1 MTEQRQ
7 CYGILKKLSVQQVVR
22 GLEKMGYS
30 CETEGIRQALYTYY
44 DTQDGKLYNRSLRLR
59 CCTREADNNVNS
71 GAVKNGVSARTS
83 TSADYDPTWQLIRD
97 GRLLLTQET
106 ENDAIPQIGVIA
118 DHIAGIT
125 GPGSLLPYLVA
136 RMTEQ
141 EVSLHAPNPIADEV
155 SEEGVEGGGGQSGST
170 ASGPPMLLR
179 FENWRFKS
187 PFREPWSVPYMV
199 MTTSA
204 GVENK
209 EGEYLH
215 TLLRDYIGLRPV
227 DFDVLENGLHI
238 VDGALPGTP
247 VPPRCKLSSGDSV
260 YTAIG
265 KTSGKQIYKMWGNT
279 EGTIHDLDIEFLH
292 DLRVATRR
300 MRFSL
305 LLFKEYVGKT
315 RTENLRKELSWIAK
329 SLGRV
334 RDIDVF
340 QEKFSVQFRRIGA
353 SEDLIERVV
362 GHYTGKRYKNLET
375 LKADLKSDRYK
386 NLIEALRK
394 LETYMMRK
402 GRGQGVP
409 VVELIPGFIDE
420 VLDRMSGWFGRSADS
435 LSPNDLHDLRIE
447 FKGLRY
453 TNEFFS
459 DLYAGDMRKVI
470 RGFVQFQDCLGLYQ
484 DAQVASQMLRKFSQ
498 KAMKKGTASVDMIL
512 GLGGLIQVQR
522 EIQEQQQGRFLGM
535 WNEFPRQ
542 IKELRKLLRT
552 GKYYNRVL

>member
-1 MTEQRQ
+1 
-7 CYGILKKLSVQQVVR
+7 
-22 GLEKMGYS
+22 
-30 CETEGIRQALYTYY
+30 
-44 DTQDGKLYNRSLRLR
+44 LRLR
-59 CCTREADNNVNS
+59 CCTRDADSKIKS
-71 GAVKNGVSARTS
+71 GAAKNGVPARAS
-83 TSADYDPTWQLIRD
+83 TTADSDPTWQLIQG

-106 ENDAIPQIGVIA
+106 ENNAIPEIGVIA

-125 GPGSLLPYLVA
+125 EPGSLLPYLTV

-141 EVSLHAPNPIADEV
+141 EVSLHAPNPVAEEA
-155 SEEGVEGGGGQSGST
+155 SEEGVEGGGGPSRST
-170 ASGPPMLLR
+170 ALEPPMLLR

-187 PFREPWSVPYMV
+187 PFRESWSVPHMV
-199 MTTSA
+199 VTTSS

-209 EGEYLH
+209 EVEYLH
-215 TLLRDYIGLRPV
+215 TLLRDYIGLLSV
-227 DFDVLENGLHI
+227 DFDVLKNGLDVI
-238 VDGALPGTP
+238 DAALPGVP
-247 VPPRCKLSSGDSV
+247 VPSRYRLTPLDSV

-265 KTSGKQIYKMWGNT
+265 KIAGKQIHKMWGNT

-300 MRFSL
+300 MRFAL

-353 SEDLIERVV
+353 SEDLIDRVV

-386 NLIEALRK
+386 ELIEALRK

-409 VVELIPGFIDE
+409 VVELIPGLVVT
-420 VLDRMSGWFGRSADS
+420 VLDRMSAWLGRSADS
-435 LSPNDLHDLRIE
+435 LSSSDLHDLRIE

-453 TNEFFS
+453 TTEFFS

-470 RGFVQFQDCLGLYQ
+470 RGFVQFQDCLGLFQ
-484 DAQVASQMLRKFSQ
+484 DAKVASQTLRKFSQ
-498 KAMKKGTASVDMIL
+498 KAMKKGTASVDMML
-512 GLGGLIQVQR
+512 GVGSLIQVQR
-522 EIQEQQQGRFLGM
+522 EIQEQQQARFLGM
-535 WNEFPRQ
+535 WNAFPRQ
-542 IKELRKLLRT
+542 MRELRKLLRM
-552 GKYYNRVL
+552 GKYYQKT

>member
-7 CYGILKKLSVQQVVR
+7 SYGIPKKLSVQQVVR
-22 GLEKMGYS
+22 GLGKMGYS

-44 DTQDGKLYNRSLRLR
+44 DTQDGKLYNRALRLR
-59 CCTREADNNVNS
+59 CCARDADSKVNS
-71 GAVKNGVSARTS
+71 GAAKNGVPAQAS
-83 TSADYDPTWQLIRD
+83 TTTASDHTWQLIRD
-97 GRLLLTQET
+97 RGLLFTQET
-106 ENDAIPQIGVIA
+106 ENNAMPEIGVIA

-125 GPGSLLPYLVA
+125 EPGTLLPYLLA

-141 EVSLHAPNPIADEV
+141 EVSLQAPSPVADEA
-155 SEEGVEGGGGQSGST
+155 SEKGVEGGTVPSGST
-170 ASGPPMLLR
+170 ASEPAMLLR

-187 PFREPWSVPYMV
+187 PFRESWSVPLMV

-209 EGEYLH
+209 EIEYLH
-215 TLLRDYIGLRPV
+215 TLLRDYMGLLPV
-227 DFDVLENGLHI
+227 DFDILKNGLDVI
-238 VDGALPGTP
+238 EAALPGAPFPSRYRLTP
-247 VPPRCKLSSGDSV
+247 RDSV

-265 KTSGKQIYKMWGNT
+265 KTAGKQVYKMWGNT

-300 MRFSL
+300 VRFAL
-305 LLFKEYVGKT
+305 LLFEEYIGKT

-340 QEKFSVQFRRIGA
+340 QEKFSVQFRQIGA
-353 SEDLIERVV
+353 SEDFIKRVV
-362 GHYTGKRYKNLET
+362 GHYTGKRSKNLET
-375 LKADLKSDRYK
+375 LKADLKSGRYWE
-386 NLIEALRK
+386 LIEALRK
-394 LETYMMRK
+394 LETFMMRK
-402 GRGQGVP
+402 DRGQNVP
-409 VVELIPGFIDE
+409 VVELIPEFIEE
-420 VLDRMSGWFGRSADS
+420 VLDRMSGWLGRSADS

-453 TNEFFS
+453 TTEFFS
-459 DLYAGDMRKVI
+459 DLFAGDMRKVV

-484 DAQVASQMLRKFSQ
+484 DAQVASQTLRKFSQ
-498 KAMKKGTASVDMIL
+498 KAMKKSTASVDMML
-512 GLGGLIQVQR
+512 GVGGLIQVQR
-522 EIQEQQQGRFLGM
+522 EIQEQQQVRFLGM

-552 GKYYNRVL
+552 GKFYNKV